1 LRELIDNS
9 KLIKNSII
17 NTGLLTEEQIK
28 QALEFQ
34 QKSKDR
40 FSYILAK
47 MGFIAN
53 EDMVTSLPTQLGL
66 VPSAIKDNKPTDEAI
81 KKISSSFAYQHR
93 ILPLKLENDILT
105 IATDDPLNF
114 LALDN
119 LSDILSFK
127 IKAVLTTEEELKES
141 QNLYYGAK
149 KEEKKALD
157 NVVQTIDTEDE
168 YYGKGDEE
176 VEFTYTSSEEDA
188 PIIRLVSLILSEAVK
203 NRASDIHIEPL
214 EKEFR
219 VRYRI
224 DGLLHEVPAPP
235 KHLQGSIISRIKL
248 MAGIDI
254 AEKRLPQDG
263 RIRVRLLN
271 KDLDLRVST
280 LPGIYGESVVMR
292 ILDKSSLLI
301 GLEEIG
307 FLTEDRKKF
316 EELIEMPN
324 GTLLVTGPTGSGK
337 TTTLYAALNHINKPN
352 KKLITVED
360 PVEYQ
365 IKGINQVQIRPQ
377 VGLTFA
383 SGLRSMLRQAP
394 DVILVG
400 EIRDKE
406 TASIAIQAALTGHLI
421 FSTLHTNDA
430 AGAVTRLIDM
440 GVKEYL
446 VASTLQA
453 VLAQRLVRRICPKC
467 KEPYSPKPEEIRAMG
482 LKEEDLANAQF
493 MMGKGCPECSN
504 TGFRGRQAIFEM
516 LIINDVIREMIFERK
531 SSSEIKNKAI
541 EMGMR
546 TLKEDGKAKALKGI
560 TTISEV
566 IRVAQMDEA

>member
-1 LRELIDNS
+1 MIDNS

-17 NTGLLTEEQIK
+17 NTGLLTDEQIR

-34 QKSKDR
+34 KKSKDR
-40 FSYILAK
+40 FSYILTK

-53 EDMVTSLPTQLGL
+53 EDLVSSLASQLGL
-66 VPSAIKDNKPTDEAI
+66 VPSAMEDNKPTDEAI

-93 ILPLKLENDILT
+93 ILPLKLENDVLSV
-105 IATDDPLNF
+105 ATDDPLNF

-119 LSDILSFK
+119 LSEILG
-127 IKAVLTTEEELKES
+127 IKVEAILTTEEELRES

-149 KEEKKALD
+149 KEEEKALD

-168 YYGKGDEE
+168 HYGKGDDE

-188 PIIRLVSLILSEAVK
+188 PIIKLVSLVLSEAVK

-365 IKGINQVQIRPQ
+365 ITGINQVQIRPQ

-467 KEPYSPKPEEIRAMG
+467 KEPYTPKPEEIRAMG
-482 LKEEDLANAQF
+482 LKEEDLANAQL

-531 SSSEIKNKAI
+531 SSSEIKNKAV